1 MTKCK
6 KKIMWSAIYQG
17 GHTRQCSRNAVKDGY
32 CKIHHPDAEKERGE
46 KKAKRMPVR
55 LWGMFK
61 SGGG

>member
-1 MTKCK
+1 
-6 KKIMWSAIYQG
+6 MWSAIYQG
-17 GHTRQCSRNAVKDGY
+17 GHTRQCSRNAVKEGY
-32 CKIHHPDAEKERGE
+32 CKIHHPDAERERGE